1 MKCLGM
7 DLGTKTLGL
16 ATSDKL
22 GIIASPYK
30 TLRYDDIN
38 SLVDEVVKII
48 SELHIE
54 KLVLGMPKNMNN
66 SLGFAVERTNNFKA
80 LLENKVNMPIELI
93 DERLSTVE
101 AEKILISSDMRREN
115 RKKVIDAVAASCLKH
130 TVEGDFNIASVDEV
144 KKLAGGDGSGR
155 VQR

>member
-22 GIIASPYK
+22 GVIASPYK
-30 TLRYDDIN
+30 TLKFN
-38 SLVDEVVKII
+38 SIEELTEEVSKLI

-54 KLVLGMPKNMNN
+54 KLVLGYPKNMNN
-66 SLGFAVERTNNFKA
+66 SLGEAVARTNEFKET
-80 LLENKVNMPIELI
+80 LERKTGMSIELI

-101 AEKILISSDMRREN
+101 AEKYLIASDMRRES
-115 RKKVIDAVAASCLKH
+115 RKKVIDAVAASIILDTYLRK
-130 TVEGDFNIASVDEV
+130 EEREN
-144 KKLAGGDGSGR
+144 
-155 VQR
+155 

>member
-30 TLRYDDIN
+30 VIRYDDTN
-38 SLVDEVVKII
+38 TLVDEVVKLID
-48 SELHIE
+48 ELKIDT
-54 KLVLGMPKNMNN
+54 LVLGYPKNMNN
-66 SLGFAVERTNNFKA
+66 SLGEAVERTMKFKQ
-80 LLENKVNMPIELI
+80 LLEEKVNIEINLI

-101 AEKILISSDMRREN
+101 AENYLIGEDMRRQD
-115 RKKVIDAVAASCLKH
+115 RKKIIDAVAASIILDTYLRK
-130 TVEGDFNIASVDEV
+130 V
-144 KKLAGGDGSGR
+144 KGE
-155 VQR
+155 

>member
-30 TLRYDDIN
+30 TIRYDDIDL
-38 SLVDEVVKII
+38 LVDEVAKII
-48 SELHIE
+48 ESLHIE
-54 KLVLGMPKNMNN
+54 KLVLGYPKNMNN
-66 SLGFAVERTNNFKA
+66 SLGFAVERTNNFKKK
-80 LLENKVNMPIELI
+80 LESKTNMQIELI

-101 AEKILISSDMRREN
+101 AENILISSDMRREN
-115 RKKVIDAVAASCLKH
+115 RKKVIDAVAASVILDTYLRK
-130 TVEGDFNIASVDEV
+130 EERD
-144 KKLAGGDGSGR
+144 
-155 VQR
+155 